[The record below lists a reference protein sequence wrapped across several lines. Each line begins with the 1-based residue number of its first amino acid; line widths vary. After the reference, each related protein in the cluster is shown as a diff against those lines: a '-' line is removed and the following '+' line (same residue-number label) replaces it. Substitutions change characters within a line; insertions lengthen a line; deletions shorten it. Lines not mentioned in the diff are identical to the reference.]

1 MYINLLFYLIF
12 MKKSYFNLLIFWKK
26 VEITIKI
33 HSNLT
38 SKIIK
43 VNKKMNNFKP
53 NNILTIYKIYNKSLI
68 NI

>member
-1 MYINLLFYLIF
+1 ME
-12 MKKSYFNLLIFWKK
+12 KK

-68 NI
+68 NIWYKNANRKKNYAF